1 MPTPTPKH
9 STNMTHRMM
18 PASKDPLNAG
28 SYPLHL

>member
-1 MPTPTPKH
+1 MLTPTPKH

-18 PASKDPLNAG
+18 LASKDPLNAG